1 MTYTVT
7 ENEIFLPHR
16 KPDSHKGDFGKAAI
30 IGGSLGF
37 SGAPYM
43 AARSASR
50 MGAGLTRLYVPMS
63 IYDFTAS
70 RCTEI
75 MPIPVTCDEEG
86 LISWNARE
94 ELLSALDWATS
105 ALIGPGLGQSYHMRY
120 ILELIIQNA
129 KIPLVLDADGINAI
143 CENIDIL
150 KEASCPVILTPHPG
164 EFRRLGGDVT
174 GDRVTDAVAFAQKYN
189 CILVLKGH
197 GTVTALPN
205 GGAYINTTGGPEL
218 AKGGSGDILAGMI
231 VSLLAQGFDAKT
243 SAVTAV
249 YLHGKCGDLCREKL
263 GEYSV
268 IADDVIGAIPEAV
281 KSVLR

>member
-1 MTYTVT
+1 MTYTVR
-7 ENEIFLPHR
+7 ENDIFLPHR
-16 KPDSHKGDFGKAAI
+16 KSDSHKGDYGKAAI
-30 IGGSLGF
+30 IGGSIGF

-43 AARSASR
+43 AARAASR
-50 MGAGLTRLYVPMS
+50 MGAGLTRLCVPMS
-63 IYDFTAS
+63 IYDLTAS

-86 LISWNARE
+86 LISWNSRD
-94 ELLSALDWATS
+94 ELSSSIAWSTA
-105 ALIGPGLGQSYHMRY
+105 ALIGPGLSRSFHMRY
-120 ILELIIQNA
+120 LLEHLIRSA
-129 KIPLVLDADGINAI
+129 KVPLVLDADGINGI

-150 KEASCPVILTPHPG
+150 KEASAPVILTPHPG
-164 EFRRLGGDVT
+164 EFHRLGGDIS
-174 GDRVTDAVAFAQKYN
+174 GDRVSDALAFAEKYN
-189 CILVLKGH
+189 CVLVLKGH
-197 GTVTALPN
+197 KTVTALPC
-205 GGAYINTTGGPEL
+205 GDAYVNTTGGPAL
-218 AKGGSGDILAGMI
+218 AKGGSGDILAGML

-249 YLHGKCGDLCREKL
+249 FLHGRCGDICSARL